1 MKRWIPIFLLALFFT
16 GCTKKSSDSNKLIF
30 SVLIPQPAAEQ
41 SIHYLSGKQVFTS
54 VSGDSAV
61 SAMVITN
68 PILAGKE
75 AIVAIAIENRTD
87 KTIDLKWDD
96 ISFFNPKNYI
106 KLLPVAEIEEYFK
119 QPNRC
124 KPLLNAKAFKGQ
136 LEKYGIL
143 HDPADDTKK
152 RDLFPTESALLEIFK
167 EIKEDLCYTRLPNN
181 TTLDPHKTTVGY
193 MVILLPEENFENRM
207 LFMLKIPVAGTTHK
221 LRYALQPLE

>member
-1 MKRWIPIFLLALFFT
+1 MKIWMPILLLALLFG
-16 GCTKKSSDSNKLIF
+16 GCGEKKADSDRLIF
-30 SVLIPQPAAEQ
+30 SVLVPQPAAEQ
-41 SIHYLSGKQVFTS
+41 SIHYVSGKQVFTS

-61 SAMVITN
+61 SAMVINN

-87 KTIDLKWDD
+87 ETIDLKWDD
-96 ISFFNPKNYI
+96 ITFFNPKNYI
-106 KLLPVAEIEEYFK
+106 KLLPVAEIEEYFR

-124 KPLLNAKAFKGQ
+124 KPLLNAKAFKEQ

-143 HDPADDTKK
+143 HDPADDTNK
-152 RDLFPTESALLEIFK
+152 RDLFATESALLEIFK

-193 MVILLPEENFENRM
+193 MVILLPKENFEKRM
-207 LFMLKIPVAGTTHK
+207 LFMLKVPVAGTIHK

>member
-1 MKRWIPIFLLALFFT
+1 MKIWMPILLLALLFG
-16 GCTKKSSDSNKLIF
+16 GCGEKKADSDRLIF
-30 SVLIPQPAAEQ
+30 SVLVPQPTAEQ
-41 SIHYLSGKQVFTS
+41 SIHYVSGKQVFTS

-61 SAMVITN
+61 SAMVINN

-87 KTIDLKWDD
+87 KTIDLKWND
-96 ISFFNPKNYI
+96 ITFFNPKNYI
-106 KLLPVAEIEEYFK
+106 KLLPVAEIEEYFR

-124 KPLLNAKAFKGQ
+124 KPLLNAKAFKEQ

-143 HDPADDTKK
+143 HDPADDTNK
-152 RDLFPTESALLEIFK
+152 RDLFATESALLEIFK

-193 MVILLPEENFENRM
+193 MVILLPEENFEKRM
-207 LFMLKIPVAGTTHK
+207 LFMLKVPVAGTIHK